1 MALPTLYTF
10 RRCPYAIRARLA
22 VAVSGVAVTEIEVK
36 LSDKPASMLALSP
49 KGTVPV
55 LRLTAGGVIDESL
68 DIMDWALS
76 QNDPAHWGAVDRDA
90 ANALITIN
98 DSTFKSALDRYKYPE
113 RYPEFPTIHYRDVE
127 AAPFL
132 QTLEL
137 QLSQR
142 PYLLGEH
149 SSIAD
154 AAIFPFI
161 RQFVAVDAGW
171 FGASEYRQL
180 KRWHDDWLASDLF
193 QRVMKKT

>member
-10 RRCPYAIRARLA
+10 RRCPYAIRARLSIAISGLA
-22 VAVSGVAVTEIEVK
+22 VEQIEVK

-55 LRLTAGGVIDESL
+55 LRLTDGRVIDESL
-68 DIMDWALS
+68 DIMQWALS
-76 QNDPAHWGAVDRDA
+76 QNDPADWLAIDEA
-90 ANALITIN
+90 ATALITLS
-98 DSTFKSALDRYKYPE
+98 DGAFKRALDRYKYPQ
-113 RYPEFPTIHYRDVE
+113 RHPEFSPTHYRDVE

-132 QTLEL
+132 QMLESH
-137 QLSQR
+137 LSQQSF
-142 PYLLGEH
+142 LLGEKCN
-149 SSIAD
+149 IAD

-161 RQFVAVDAGW
+161 RQFAAVDAVW
-171 FGASEYRQL
+171 FGASQYRQL